1 MTHQSV
7 QELII
12 DPMMKVYQPPRHI
25 AGDEAA
31 QRELLGTYIDGLKGF
46 PRHVLEEGWQKV
58 KITHENWSWPPVF
71 KIRSECLA
79 CTPAPKCAPDVKP
92 DHTDL
97 ANKAMQSEE
106 GQQALREGFGH
117 SIWLH
122 VRDTGEFPVTR
133 ETMAKMRRGNVDSK
147 AAYRTL
153 SPSIDHHMRL
163 ISLYE
168 TMEKREAEW
177 QQKYLRRAA

>member
-1 MTHQSV
+1 MPTQADFNKVNEAIIRPLCHLFRAEMNEYATDAMVEDLARFPEDTLQKALVNLRQNRKSMPAIAHIIEACNFV
-7 QELII
+7 TPQEGVTGI
-12 DPMMKVYQPPRHI
+12 
-25 AGDEAA
+25 
-31 QRELLGTYIDGLKGF
+31 
-46 PRHVLEEGWQKV
+46 
-58 KITHENWSWPPVF
+58 
-71 KIRSECLA
+71 
-79 CTPAPKCAPDVKP
+79 PKFKP
-92 DHTDL
+92 DHTAL
-97 ANKAMQSEE
+97 ADRAMQSEE